1 MIKLTK
7 HNSFADSLFP
17 SFPNF
22 TEAMYEGNKPAGKG
36 HEHIEGGYCDR
47 WSCKWGGGESYKGRL
62 LNADFKPNYKITI
75 YICGDVLWITDLRHS
90 GKTDVW
96 EYSSDP
102 ERLHMTNVNPS
113 RIHELEREK
122 IEELLDMDIDC
133 EFWRIVQ
140 LRAKEIYVSNN

>member
-96 EYSSDP
+96 EYCLP
-102 ERLHMTNVNPS
+102 L
-113 RIHELEREK
+113 
-122 IEELLDMDIDC
+122 IEEFRELFHKYGLYW
-133 EFWRIVQ
+133 EFGNSWN
-140 LRAKEIYVSNN
+140 LSAAKEWEE